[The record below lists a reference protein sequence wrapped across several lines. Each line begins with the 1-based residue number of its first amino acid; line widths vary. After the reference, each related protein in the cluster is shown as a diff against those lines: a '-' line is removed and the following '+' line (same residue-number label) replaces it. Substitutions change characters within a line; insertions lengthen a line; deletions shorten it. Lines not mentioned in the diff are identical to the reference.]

1 MLLESRICFLQ
12 MMWFIS
18 TSKSEVIVI
27 SQKRVELPLWV
38 GGELLPQVDE
48 FKYLVLF
55 TSEGRG
61 QPEIDRQIGSAAT
74 VMQTLYMS
82 VVVKRECKS
91 EALIIPVDLH
101 P

>member
-1 MLLESRICFLQ
+1 MLSESRICFLQ

-48 FKYLVLF
+48 FTYLVLF

-61 QPEIDRQIGSAAT
+61 QLEIDRQR
-74 VMQTLYMS
+74 
-82 VVVKRECKS
+82 VKG
-91 EALIIPVDLH
+91 
-101 P
+101 